1 LIFEYLLKGR
11 TLVLNKRTF
20 GGVIAVV
27 LIAAFASILGV
38 HAAMAATTLTCSHVH
53 GTLRTQVVAAGETR
67 GTITQGGLL
76 NGTTQDQITSSN
88 SSTGTYT
95 ALFQDTTEKG
105 TLATKDNGQF
115 SPNGLF
121 VENGAV
127 DGSAST
133 GGFVGAT
140 GSLTFSGSTT
150 DGIHFTAKVTG
161 VICMIS
167 L

>member
-1 LIFEYLLKGR
+1 
-11 TLVLNKRTF
+11 VLNKRTF

-38 HAAMAATTLTCSHVH
+38 QAAMAATTSTCYHVH

-67 GTITQGGLL
+67 GTITQGGPL
-76 NGTTQDQITSSN
+76 NGTTQDQITSFN

-95 ALFQDTTEKG
+95 ALFQDTTENG
-105 TLATKDNGQF
+105 TLATRDNGQF
-115 SPNGLF
+115 SPNGPF
-121 VENGAV
+121 VENGVV

-140 GSLTFSGSTT
+140 GSLTFSGSTP
-150 DGIHFTAKVTG
+150 DGIHFTATVTG
-161 VICMIS
+161 VICIIS

>member
-1 LIFEYLLKGR
+1 M
-11 TLVLNKRTF
+11 LNKRTF

-38 HAAMAATTLTCSHVH
+38 QAAMAATTSTCYHVH

-67 GTITQGGLL
+67 GTITQGGPL
-76 NGTTQDQITSSN
+76 NGTTQDQITSFN

-95 ALFQDTTEKG
+95 ALFQDTTENG
-105 TLATKDNGQF
+105 TLVTQDNGQF
-115 SPNGLF
+115 MNGHF

-150 DGIHFTAKVTG
+150 DGIHFTATVTG
-161 VICMIS
+161 VICKIS